1 MHEFSVAT
9 DIIENAIE
17 EAKKH
22 NATRIKEITLEIGK
36 LAMINPDQMKFALEL
51 LSGETIAEGAD
62 IILKVLPLRVKCAK
76 KHINEID
83 ELDIERVSMACA
95 VSMSDILAEILRM
108 NGQCSDCY
116 WAFRSLLEFYF
127 CNCHERYEEYV
138 KKYRASILCF

>member
-22 NATRIKEITLEIGK
+22 NATRIKKITLEIGK

-83 ELDIERVSMACA
+83 ELDIEKDDLYARLYTIANELRCPECNGKVKIIGGRECTLKRI
-95 VSMSDILAEILRM
+95 VAE
-108 NGQCSDCY
+108 
-116 WAFRSLLEFYF
+116 
-127 CNCHERYEEYV
+127 
-138 KKYRASILCF
+138 

>member
-83 ELDIERVSMACA
+83 ELDIERDDLYARLYTIANELRCPECNGKVKIIGGRECTLKRI
-95 VSMSDILAEILRM
+95 VAE
-108 NGQCSDCY
+108 
-116 WAFRSLLEFYF
+116 
-127 CNCHERYEEYV
+127 
-138 KKYRASILCF
+138 